1 MKKSTIVFVE
11 LGMLLGIIAAGYLLP
26 GATPLRTFLFAGGSC
41 FVLGNILLIRS
52 IRHVGAQAN
61 TTTNGSGPWPHILRA
76 FAILAVG
83 WFFYFLFTVDW

>member
-61 TTTNGSGPWPHILRA
+61 NDKRVWP
-76 FAILAVG
+76 LATHSSSICDIGG
-83 WFFYFLFTVDW
+83 WLVLLFSVYG